1 MNIGNNMDIRKQKGI
16 QIAKTCQID
25 KKGGAWIVPSQSGN
39 GCYKVEQKSGG
50 FACSCQDYELRCNPE
65 HPCKHVYAVLTVVLK
80 WIDDKGRI
88 VEVKRVYTQ
97 DWSAY
102 NKSQIE
108 EKERFMELLK
118 GLIEVVPEN
127 HREGRGRP
135 QMPIRELLFAST
147 LKVYSQ
153 FSLRRFMTDLN
164 TAKDKGYVAFAPCY
178 STVGKF
184 MERQD
189 ITPILVSLITQS
201 SLALRSVETDFAVDS
216 SGFRTT
222 KFNDYCREKH
232 QTGQSHEWLKCHVI
246 TGVKTNVITG
256 VEIGFE
262 HHTADS
268 PQFIPLVKAT
278 QESGFTIH
286 EVSGD
291 KAYLS
296 RNNLDIV
303 AEMGATAYIPF
314 KSNSQQHGRGSKVWN
329 KMFYYFKLCNDEFME
344 HYHKRSNVET
354 TFFMI
359 KSKFGDMI
367 RSKTKTA
374 QVNELLLKVLC
385 HNIVVLNSSV
395 NELGIDVYKIGEV
408 FTNSG

>member
-1 MNIGNNMDIRKQKGI
+1 
-16 QIAKTCQID
+16 
-25 KKGGAWIVPSQSGN
+25 
-39 GCYKVEQKSGG
+39 
-50 FACSCQDYELRCNPE
+50 
-65 HPCKHVYAVLTVVLK
+65 LK
-80 WIDDKGRI
+80 WFDNRGNSGTEITIK
-88 VEVKRVYTQ
+88 KTYSQ

-118 GLIEVVPEN
+118 GLIEAVPEN

-135 QMPIRELLFAST
+135 QMPIRELLFASS

-164 TAKDKGYVAFAPCY
+164 TARDKGYITFAPCY

-184 MERQD
+184 MERED
-189 ITPILVSLITQS
+189 ITPILTSLIQQS

-278 QESGFTIH
+278 QESGFTIN

-296 RNNLDIV
+296 RNNLDAV

-314 KSNSQQHGRGSKVWN
+314 KSNSSQHSRGGRVWN